1 MVPAVRE
8 STAIDR
14 PRRDVLTAYVLLAP
28 ALFGLSGL
36 HRLYLGR
43 WVSGI
48 IWLVTGGLCGI
59 GSIVDLVMMSR
70 MVDDHNRGAHGW

>member
-8 STAIDR
+8 TTAIDR
-14 PRRDVLTAYVLLAP
+14 PRRDMITAYVLLAP

-43 WVSGI
+43 WVSGLV
-48 IWLVTGGLCGI
+48 WLVTGGLCGI
-59 GSIVDLVMMSR
+59 GSIIDMVMLPR
-70 MVDDHNRGAHGW
+70 MVDDHNRGAPGW